1 MRTLLTAA
9 ACLSLAACG
18 GGGSG
23 DSPAPAPGPAPT
35 AATAVPDSAIASPAA
50 LVGYL
55 SAESGSDETSEPLTL
70 PAADPATSETDEPQA
85 V

>member
-1 MRTLLTAA
+1 MRTLLTAAA

-18 GGGSG
+18 GGGAT
-23 DSPAPAPGPAPT
+23 DSPAPAPTPA
-35 AATAVPDSAIASPAA
+35 AATAVPDSAIASSSA

-55 SAESGSDETSEPLTL
+55 SAQPGNDETSEPLTL
-70 PAADPATSETDEPQA
+70 PAADPATSETEEPQP